1 MSLNRKLPF
10 GYCYDNGVIAVNVLE
25 APIVRAIYE
34 SYIQGKSIQSIAS
47 EITQAAVPYRTD
59 ATVWNKNMVLRILDN
74 KKYGGQPP
82 FPAILPNDLMQAC
95 QARRTESRQK
105 QLVNPCIRIVR
116 SRLGC
121 GLCGGCLI
129 RKKDKRRD
137 AISWCCTS
145 CGMLTAPIA
154 DDVMIQ
160 AIQGKLSLLCQ
171 NPAILRTSSDTVS
184 PSSAVLRMNYELHR
198 RLTDPTAPQEE
209 LCRLANLAAEAL
221 YDSISDEK
229 NNAETEFV
237 AHRLSNSTILRAEFS
252 VQLFLDIV
260 AQVIVSPTAE
270 VSLRLLNNQMI

>member
-82 FPAILPNDLMQAC
+82 FPAILPNDLMLAC
-95 QARRTESRQK
+95 QVRRAESQQK

-121 GLCGGCLI
+121 GLCGGRLI

-209 LCRLANLAAEAL
+209 LCHLANLAARAL

-229 NNAETEFV
+229 NDAETEFV
-237 AHRLSNSTILRAEFS
+237 VHCLSNSTILRTEFP

-260 AQVIVSPTAE
+260 AKVVVSPTAE
-270 VSLRLLNNQMI
+270 ISLRLLNNQMI

>member
-59 ATVWNKNMVLRILDN
+59 ATVWNKNMVIRILDN

-82 FPAILPNDLMQAC
+82 FPAILPNDLIQAC
-95 QARRTESRQK
+95 QARRIGSRQK
-105 QLVNPCIRIVR
+105 QLANPCIRIVR
-116 SRLGC
+116 SRLSC
-121 GLCGGCLI
+121 GLCGGHLT
-129 RKKDKRRD
+129 RKRDKRRN

-160 AIQGKLSLLCQ
+160 AIQGKLFLLCQ
-171 NPAILRTSSDTVS
+171 NPAILRTSSRTVS
-184 PSSAVLRMNYELHR
+184 PSSAALRMNYELRR

-209 LCRLANLAAEAL
+209 LCHLAKLAAEAL

-229 NNAETEFV
+229 NDAETEFV
-237 AHRLSNSTILRAEFS
+237 VHFLSNSTILRTEFP

-260 AQVIVSPTAE
+260 AKVVVSPTAE
-270 VSLRLLNNQMI
+270 ISLRLLNNQMI

>member
-1 MSLNRKLPF
+1 MSLNRRLPF

-82 FPAILPNDLMQAC
+82 FPAILPNDLMLAC
-95 QARRTESRQK
+95 QVRRAESQQK

-121 GLCGGCLI
+121 GLCGGHLT
-129 RKKDKRRD
+129 RKRDRRRS
-137 AISWCCTS
+137 AISWCCVS
-145 CGMLTAPIA
+145 CGMVTTPIA

-171 NPAILRTSSDTVS
+171 NPSILRTTSGIAS
-184 PSSAVLRMNYELHR
+184 PSSAVLRINYELHR

-209 LCRLANLAAEAL
+209 LYNLAKLATEAL

-229 NNAETEFV
+229 NDAETEFV
-237 AHRLSNSTILRAEFS
+237 SQCLSSHSTLCSDFPAN
-252 VQLFLDIV
+252 LFLDIV
-260 AQVIVSPTAE
+260 SQVVVSPTAE
-270 VSLRLLNNQMI
+270 ISLRLLNNLMI